1 MELLNVLSRLLL
13 CPGYHGL
20 DPSSSSPAYLKKQ
33 TLYKTQKP
41 PQTNH
46 FLSLP
51 YLFPSLENPLQK
63 QKICWNYPNYYY
75 YYHYLQGKLTKPWTS
90 ARPWPG
96 EIYFSSKTYLFGKT

>member
-1 MELLNVLSRLLL
+1 MELLHVLSRLLL

-20 DPSSSSPAYLKKQ
+20 DPSSSSPAYLTKQ

-51 YLFPSLENPLQK
+51 YLFPSLQNPLQK
-63 QKICWNYPNYYY
+63 QNICCNYPNYYY
-75 YYHYLQGKLTKPWTS
+75 YYLQGKLTKP
-90 ARPWPG
+90 
-96 EIYFSSKTYLFGKT
+96 